1 MWNISLD
8 YLRDIKHTWDENHEY
23 VIVKGKAYKPEVV
36 RHPCNHDE
44 KVMAVVING
53 NIYLM

>member
-44 KVMAVVING
+44 KVMAVIING